1 MEDMSTTVTAPSAAI
16 ERRQRPWWLT
26 LILGIFA
33 MIIGAVLLWAPAK
46 TQVNAYLLLI
56 QLLGIWWLVSGILDL
71 VVLFIDR
78 TAWGWKL
85 FMGIISIIA
94 GGYILMYPIATAL
107 VLPQIFVLLLG
118 LWGVI
123 HGGVLLFLAFRGGGW
138 GAGIVGAI
146 AILFGIILIANY
158 SVPGMGLTMIWVA
171 AVFGIIGGAVM
182 IFQALF
188 RDRKA

>member
-1 MEDMSTTVTAPSAAI
+1 MKSMSTTVTAQSAAI

-33 MIIGAVLLWAPAK
+33 VIIGAVLLWAPAK
-46 TQVNAYLLLI
+46 TQVNAYVLLV

-107 VLPQIFVLLLG
+107 VLPQILVLLLG

-171 AVFGIIGGAVM
+171 AVFGLIGGAVM

>member
-1 MEDMSTTVTAPSAAI
+1 MSTTVTAQSAAI

-33 MIIGAVLLWAPAK
+33 VIIGAVLLWAPAK
-46 TQVNAYLLLI
+46 TQVNAYVLLV

-107 VLPQIFVLLLG
+107 VLPQILVLLLG

-171 AVFGIIGGAVM
+171 AVFGLIGGAVM